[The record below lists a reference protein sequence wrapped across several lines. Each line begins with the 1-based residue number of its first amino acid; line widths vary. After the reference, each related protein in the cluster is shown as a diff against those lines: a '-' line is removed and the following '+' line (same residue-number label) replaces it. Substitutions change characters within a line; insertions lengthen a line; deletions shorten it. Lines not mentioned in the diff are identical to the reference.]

1 MSTNN
6 VIELANNEFHGFWI
20 SVKNNIEVSIGKI
33 GQKLV
38 ESVANYTDVLREG
51 PEEPYYFGLTT
62 PVGTS
67 ATFGVNCDMP
77 GLHFEDTCVTDA
89 DCDEFPDTTCQAEPV
104 NAGLDPGTRRIP
116 FRMWKEGDSLL
127 KSCWCKEGRVR
138 IPESRGCYDP
148 IRKVRRDNQY

>member
-1 MSTNN
+1 M
-6 VIELANNEFHGFWI
+6 
-20 SVKNNIEVSIGKI
+20 SIGKI

-62 PVGTS
+62 PAGMSAGTS

-116 FRMWKEGDSLL
+116 FIYLL
-127 KSCWCKEGRVR
+127 KNSKECTQLR
-138 IPESRGCYDP
+138 IFQKE
-148 IRKVRRDNQY
+148 IKLTLNQELMHI